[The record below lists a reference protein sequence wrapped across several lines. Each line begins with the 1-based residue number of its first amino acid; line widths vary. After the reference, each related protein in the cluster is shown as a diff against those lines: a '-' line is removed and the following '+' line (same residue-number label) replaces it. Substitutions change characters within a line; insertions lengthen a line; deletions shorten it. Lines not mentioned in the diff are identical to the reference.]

1 MVVAYSTTL
10 KWRKLAANFLPY
22 FPSILSFLFSSPP
35 AFHSQKLVC
44 QTDPLLMNC
53 LLENCRNHWQA
64 VVRLWWE
71 SVRWRENMAH
81 HLCDTGGGC
90 KLEFRGALYPINSS
104 SFFCKRQWI
113 CSVMLMQ
120 GARYLLRILFVK
132 LGKRQ
137 ALEEGRNFNFSGFV
151 FLIEIQSIDAASY
164 QFLTLKK
171 KSIMTLCPYAFW

>member
-1 MVVAYSTTL
+1 
-10 KWRKLAANFLPY
+10 
-22 FPSILSFLFSSPP
+22 
-35 AFHSQKLVC
+35 
-44 QTDPLLMNC
+44 
-53 LLENCRNHWQA
+53 
-64 VVRLWWE
+64 
-71 SVRWRENMAH
+71 MAH

-171 KSIMTLCPYAFW
+171 KSIMTLCPYAF